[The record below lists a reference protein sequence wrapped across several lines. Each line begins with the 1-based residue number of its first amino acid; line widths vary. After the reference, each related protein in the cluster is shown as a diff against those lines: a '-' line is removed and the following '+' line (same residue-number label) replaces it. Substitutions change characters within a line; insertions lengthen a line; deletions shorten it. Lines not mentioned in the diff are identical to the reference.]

1 VLPAP
6 VNGMRVPLREE
17 LDGRLWI
24 LEFITAGGTRIAL
37 IAARRIAE
45 SKERIGKD
53 MSAIQRA

>member
-1 VLPAP
+1 
-6 VNGMRVPLREE
+6 MRVPLREE
-17 LDGRLWI
+17 LDGRPWI
-24 LEFITAGGTRIAL
+24 LESITAGGIRIAL